1 MKLSEDVEPL
11 FDPLD
16 ALQRLLKK
24 FDDQGVII
32 GGIATS
38 LVGKPRYTA
47 DVDAMFL
54 LSTAEIPR
62 LLELAKKEGIEPRID
77 AAADFAKKNRVLL
90 LRHVSSEINVDI
102 SLGILP
108 FEEEIV
114 ERSTVHK
121 FNTLQ
126 IRIPTPEDLIILK
139 AVAHRPKDLQDIR
152 DIVEKQP
159 NLDVTRIKKWVKAF
173 AQALEMPNLWKEI
186 NTLLKE

>member
-1 MKLSEDVEPL
+1 MQADVEPL

-16 ALQRLLKK
+16 ALQRLLAK
-24 FDDQGVII
+24 FNERGVII

-38 LVGKPRYTA
+38 LLGKPRYTA

-62 LLELAKKEGIEPRID
+62 LLEVAKTEGLEARID

-114 ERSTVHK
+114 ERSTVHN
-121 FNTLQ
+121 FGALQ

-152 DIVEKQP
+152 NIVDKQAHLDIA
-159 NLDVTRIKKWVKAF
+159 RIEEWVSAF
-173 AQALEMPNLWKEI
+173 AEALELPDLWKQIEA
-186 NTLLKE
+186 LLKE